1 MRQKDEQKEL
11 LLKQK
16 AIEMVVNEGLEGF
29 GINKIAKAAKVSPG
43 TIYIY
48 YENKDDFMYK
58 LSMEFG
64 FKILNSSLENFNP
77 TMHFDEGLRLQW
89 KNRYNYYKK
98 FPLEVQ
104 FIEKVRYSPIYN
116 KITNSLNDQY
126 GHLLSDWIELAVKR
140 KELVFTSF
148 EIYWSLAFAPLYQ
161 LLKFDGQKEST
172 TGFVLNN
179 EVIDTTLNHVLRGL
193 KA

>member
-16 AIEMVVNEGLEGF
+16 AIEMVVAEGLEGF
-29 GINKIAKAAKVSPG
+29 GINKLAKAAKISPG

-48 YENKDDFMYK
+48 YKNKDDFMYK
-58 LSMEFG
+58 LSMELG
-64 FKILNSSLENFNP
+64 FRILDSSLENFNP
-77 TMHFDEGLRLQW
+77 NMHFDEGLRLQW

-104 FIEKVRYSPIYN
+104 FVEKVRYSPIYN
-116 KITNSLNDQY
+116 TITNSLNDQY
-126 GHLLSDWIELAVKR
+126 GNLLGNWINLSIKR
-140 KELVFTSF
+140 KELFFVSF

-161 LLKFDGQKEST
+161 LLKFDEQKESSKA
-172 TGFVLNN
+172 FVLNQ
-179 EVIDTTLNHVLRGL
+179 EVINTALNQVLKGL
-193 KA
+193 KP